1 MKWLEHIFSPSDIRK
16 LSKDALPELS
26 EDIRA
31 FILDAVA
38 TKEGHLG
45 AGLGVVELTIALHYI
60 FDTPEDILVWDVG
73 HQAYPHKILTERKH
87 LFDTN
92 RQWKGLSGFPKRT
105 ESIYDAFGTGHSS
118 TSISAVL
125 GMATASIL
133 KGNKKRKHIAI
144 IGDASIVSGMAFE
157 ALNHAGQSNVNMLII
172 LNDNQ
177 MGIDATTG
185 AFKEYLKQLSVT
197 EDTFFKNLNINF
209 LGSINGH
216 SFDELFEA
224 LQKAKNYF
232 GVQLLHIRTIK
243 GKGLRQAE
251 EKQTIYH
258 APGKFNRNTGDLI
271 LQEKNVEK
279 YQDIFGKT
287 LLALAKQNEK
297 IVGITPAMLT
307 GSSLHYMKNIFPD
320 RTFDVGIAEQHAIT
334 FAAGLATQGFLP
346 FCVIYS
352 TFLQRGYDQLIH
364 DVALQNL
371 KVIFCIDRAGL
382 VGEDGA
388 THQGIF
394 DIAFLRCIPNLNLF
408 APRNEIELQNIL
420 YTVAQN
426 NWTSPIAIR
435 YPRGNGRLPKQF
447 FPFEKI
453 NKKAILLKEG
463 EKNAILSIGTIAYNA
478 KKAIEKCN
486 FPNNFAHYDMRW
498 IKPLDAE
505 TLHYIFN
512 KYEKIITIEE
522 GCKKGGFGAA
532 IAEFMSENN
541 YHNTLKIIGIPDE
554 FIEQGSVEEQQK
566 YTGLSIEEICKTLND
581 IQ

>member
-26 EDIRA
+26 EDIRE

-144 IGDASIVSGMAFE
+144 IGDASIVGGMAFE
-157 ALNHAGQSNVNMLII
+157 ALNQAGQSNVNMLII

-307 GSSLHYMKNIFPD
+307 GSSLHYMKNIFPN

-463 EKNAILSIGTIAYNA
+463 EKNAILSIGTIAYNTE
-478 KKAIEKCN
+478 KAIEKCN
-486 FPNNFAHYDMRW
+486 FPDNFAHYDMRW

-566 YTGLSIEEICKTLND
+566 YTGLSIEEICKTLNA

>member
-216 SFDELFEA
+216 SFDELFEV

-394 DIAFLRCIPNLNLF
+394 DITFLRCIPNLNLF

-478 KKAIEKCN
+478 EKAIEKCN

-498 IKPLDAE
+498 IKPLDTE

-522 GCKKGGFGAA
+522 GCKKGGFGAT

-566 YTGLSIEEICKTLND
+566 YTGLSIEEICKTLNA

>member
-16 LSKDALPELS
+16 LSKDTLPELS

-307 GSSLHYMKNIFPD
+307 GSSLHYIKNIFPD

-566 YTGLSIEEICKTLND
+566 YTGLSIEEICKTLNA

>member
-133 KGNKKRKHIAI
+133 KGNKERKHIAI

-478 KKAIEKCN
+478 EKAIEKCN

-498 IKPLDAE
+498 IKPLDTE

-522 GCKKGGFGAA
+522 GCEKGGFGAA

-566 YTGLSIEEICKTLND
+566 YTGLSIEEICKTLNA

>member
-243 GKGLRQAE
+243 GKGLQQAE

-426 NWTSPIAIR
+426 NWTNPIAIR

-478 KKAIEKCN
+478 EKAIEKCN

-498 IKPLDAE
+498 IKPLDTE

-522 GCKKGGFGAA
+522 GCKEGGFGAA

-566 YTGLSIEEICKTLND
+566 YTGLSIEEICKTLNA

>member
-232 GVQLLHIRTIK
+232 GVQILHIRTIK

-420 YTVAQN
+420 YTVTQN

-463 EKNAILSIGTIAYNA
+463 GKNAILSIGTIAYNTE
-478 KKAIEKCN
+478 KAIEKCN

-498 IKPLDAE
+498 IKPLDTE

-522 GCKKGGFGAA
+522 GCKKGGFGAT

-566 YTGLSIEEICKTLND
+566 YTGLSIEEICKTLNA

>member
-133 KGNKKRKHIAI
+133 KGNKERKHIAI

-185 AFKEYLKQLSVT
+185 AFKEYLKQLSIT

-463 EKNAILSIGTIAYNA
+463 EKNAILSIGTIAYNTE
-478 KKAIEKCN
+478 KAIEKCN

-498 IKPLDAE
+498 IKPLDTE

-566 YTGLSIEEICKTLND
+566 YTGLSIEEICKTLNA

>member
-463 EKNAILSIGTIAYNA
+463 GKNAILSIGTIAYNVE
-478 KKAIEKCN
+478 KAIEKCN

-532 IAEFMSENN
+532 IAEFMYENN

-566 YTGLSIEEICKTLND
+566 YTGLSIEEICKTLNN

>member
-73 HQAYPHKILTERKH
+73 HQAYPHKILTERKY

-185 AFKEYLKQLSVT
+185 AFKEYLKQLSIT

-463 EKNAILSIGTIAYNA
+463 GKNAILSIGTIAYNTE
-478 KKAIEKCN
+478 KAIEKCN
-486 FPNNFAHYDMRW
+486 FPDNFAHYDMRW
-498 IKPLDAE
+498 IKPLDTE

>member
-133 KGNKKRKHIAI
+133 KGNKEKKHIAI

-232 GVQLLHIRTIK
+232 GVQILHIRTIK

-420 YTVAQN
+420 YTVTQN

-463 EKNAILSIGTIAYNA
+463 GKNAILSIGTIAYNTE
-478 KKAIEKCN
+478 KAIEKCN

-498 IKPLDAE
+498 IKPLDTE

-566 YTGLSIEEICKTLND
+566 YTGLSIEEICKTLNA

>member
-73 HQAYPHKILTERKH
+73 HQAYPHKILTERKY

-232 GVQLLHIRTIK
+232 GVQILHIRTIK

-478 KKAIEKCN
+478 EKAIEKCN

-498 IKPLDAE
+498 IKPLDTE

-532 IAEFMSENN
+532 IAEFMYENN

-566 YTGLSIEEICKTLND
+566 YTGLSIEEICKTLNA

>member
-26 EDIRA
+26 EDIRE

-435 YPRGNGRLPKQF
+435 YPRGNGRLPKLF

-478 KKAIEKCN
+478 EKAIEKCN

-498 IKPLDAE
+498 IKPLDTE

-522 GCKKGGFGAA
+522 GCKKGGVGAA

-566 YTGLSIEEICKTLND
+566 YTGLSIEEICKTLNA

>member
-73 HQAYPHKILTERKH
+73 HQAYPHKILTERKY

-185 AFKEYLKQLSVT
+185 AFKEYLKQLSIT

-394 DIAFLRCIPNLNLF
+394 DITFLRCIPNLNLF

-478 KKAIEKCN
+478 EKAIEKCN

-498 IKPLDAE
+498 IKPLDTE

-566 YTGLSIEEICKTLND
+566 YTGLSIEEICKTLNA

>member
-1 MKWLEHIFSPSDIRK
+1 MKWLEHIFSPSDMRK
-16 LSKDALPELS
+16 RSKDALPELS

-185 AFKEYLKQLSVT
+185 AFKEYLKQLSVI
-197 EDTFFKNLNINF
+197 EDTFFKNLNIYF

-216 SFDELFEA
+216 SFDELFDA

-232 GVQLLHIRTIK
+232 GIQLLHIRTIK

-463 EKNAILSIGTIAYNA
+463 EKNAILSIGIIAYNA
-478 KKAIEKCN
+478 EKAIEKCN

-566 YTGLSIEEICKTLND
+566 YTGLSIEEICKTLNA

>member
-133 KGNKKRKHIAI
+133 KGNKERKHIAI

-185 AFKEYLKQLSVT
+185 AFKEYLKQLSIT

-232 GVQLLHIRTIK
+232 GIQLLHIRTIK

-478 KKAIEKCN
+478 EKAIEKCN

-498 IKPLDAE
+498 IKPLDTE

-522 GCKKGGFGAA
+522 GCKEGGFGAA

-566 YTGLSIEEICKTLND
+566 YTGLSIEEICNTLND
-581 IQ
+581 IK

>member
-185 AFKEYLKQLSVT
+185 AFKEYLKQLSIT

-394 DIAFLRCIPNLNLF
+394 DITFLRCIPNLNLF

-463 EKNAILSIGTIAYNA
+463 GKNAILSIGTIAYNA
-478 KKAIEKCN
+478 EKAIEKCN

-498 IKPLDAE
+498 IKPLDTE

-566 YTGLSIEEICKTLND
+566 YTGLSIEEICKTLNA

>member
-185 AFKEYLKQLSVT
+185 AFKEYLKQLSIT

-216 SFDELFEA
+216 SFDELFEV

-394 DIAFLRCIPNLNLF
+394 DITFLRCIPNLNLF

-463 EKNAILSIGTIAYNA
+463 GKNAILSIGTIAYNTE
-478 KKAIEKCN
+478 KAIEKCN

-498 IKPLDAE
+498 IKPLDTE

-522 GCKKGGFGAA
+522 GCEKGGFGAA

-566 YTGLSIEEICKTLND
+566 YTGLSIEEICKTLNA

>member
-408 APRNEIELQNIL
+408 APRDEIELQNIL

-463 EKNAILSIGTIAYNA
+463 EKNAILSIGTIAYNTE
-478 KKAIEKCN
+478 KAIEKCN

-498 IKPLDAE
+498 IKPLDTE

-566 YTGLSIEEICKTLND
+566 YTGLSIEEICKTLNA

>member
-73 HQAYPHKILTERKH
+73 HQAYPHKILTERKY

-463 EKNAILSIGTIAYNA
+463 EKNAILSIGTIAYNTE
-478 KKAIEKCN
+478 KAIEKCN

-498 IKPLDAE
+498 IKPLDTE

-522 GCKKGGFGAA
+522 GCKEGGFGAA

>member
-216 SFDELFEA
+216 SFDELFEV

-232 GVQLLHIRTIK
+232 GVQILHIRTIK

-394 DIAFLRCIPNLNLF
+394 DITFLRCIPNLNLF

-478 KKAIEKCN
+478 EKAIEKCN

-498 IKPLDAE
+498 IKPLDTE

-522 GCKKGGFGAA
+522 GCKKGGFGAT

-566 YTGLSIEEICKTLND
+566 YTGLSIEEICKTLNA

>member
-133 KGNKKRKHIAI
+133 KGNKERKHIAI

-478 KKAIEKCN
+478 EKAIEKCN
-486 FPNNFAHYDMRW
+486 FPDNFAHYDMRW
-498 IKPLDAE
+498 IKPLDTE

-522 GCKKGGFGAA
+522 GCKEGGFGAA

>member
-26 EDIRA
+26 EDIRE

-426 NWTSPIAIR
+426 NWTNPIAIR

-463 EKNAILSIGTIAYNA
+463 GKNAILSIGTIAYNVE
-478 KKAIEKCN
+478 KAIEKCN

-498 IKPLDAE
+498 IKPLDME

-566 YTGLSIEEICKTLND
+566 YTGLSIEEICKTLNA

>member
-133 KGNKKRKHIAI
+133 KGNKEKKHIAI

-334 FAAGLATQGFLP
+334 FAAGLATQDFLP

-478 KKAIEKCN
+478 EKAIEKCN

-498 IKPLDAE
+498 IKPLDTE

-566 YTGLSIEEICKTLND
+566 YTGLSIEEICKTLNA

>member
-394 DIAFLRCIPNLNLF
+394 DITFLRCIPNLNLF

-478 KKAIEKCN
+478 EKAIEKCN

-498 IKPLDAE
+498 IKPLDTE

-522 GCKKGGFGAA
+522 GCKKGGFGAT

-566 YTGLSIEEICKTLND
+566 YTGLSIEEICKTLNA

>member
-73 HQAYPHKILTERKH
+73 HQAYPHKILTERKY

-216 SFDELFEA
+216 SFDELFDA

-243 GKGLRQAE
+243 GKGLQQAE

-394 DIAFLRCIPNLNLF
+394 DITFLRCIPNLNLF

-478 KKAIEKCN
+478 EKAIEKCN

-498 IKPLDAE
+498 IKPLDTE

-522 GCKKGGFGAA
+522 GCEKGGFGAA

-566 YTGLSIEEICKTLND
+566 YTGLSIEEICKTLNA

>member
-73 HQAYPHKILTERKH
+73 HQAYPHKILTERKY

-185 AFKEYLKQLSVT
+185 AFKEYLKQLSIT

-394 DIAFLRCIPNLNLF
+394 DITFLRCIPNLNLF

-463 EKNAILSIGTIAYNA
+463 EKSAILSIGTIAYNVE
-478 KKAIEKCN
+478 KAIEKCN

-498 IKPLDAE
+498 IKPLDTE

-522 GCKKGGFGAA
+522 GCEKGGFGAA

>member
-133 KGNKKRKHIAI
+133 KGNKERKHIAI

-216 SFDELFEA
+216 SFDELFEV

-232 GVQLLHIRTIK
+232 GVQILHIRTIK

-334 FAAGLATQGFLP
+334 FAAGLATQDFLP

-566 YTGLSIEEICKTLND
+566 YTGLSIEEICKTLNA

>member
-243 GKGLRQAE
+243 GKGLQQAE

-426 NWTSPIAIR
+426 NWTNPIAIR

-478 KKAIEKCN
+478 EKAIEKCN
-486 FPNNFAHYDMRW
+486 FPDNFAHYDMRW
-498 IKPLDAE
+498 IKPLDTE

-522 GCKKGGFGAA
+522 GCKEGGFGAA

-566 YTGLSIEEICKTLND
+566 YTGLSIEEICKTLNA

>member
-463 EKNAILSIGTIAYNA
+463 GKNAILSIGTIAYNVE
-478 KKAIEKCN
+478 KAIEKCN

-498 IKPLDAE
+498 IKPLDTE

>member
-216 SFDELFEA
+216 SFDELFDA

-463 EKNAILSIGTIAYNA
+463 EKNAFLSIGTIAYNVE
-478 KKAIEKCN
+478 KAIEKCN

-498 IKPLDAE
+498 IKPLDTE

>member
-185 AFKEYLKQLSVT
+185 AFKEYLKQLSIT

-426 NWTSPIAIR
+426 NWTNPIAIR

-463 EKNAILSIGTIAYNA
+463 GKNAILSIGTIAYNVE
-478 KKAIEKCN
+478 KAIEKCN

-498 IKPLDAE
+498 IKPLDTE

-512 KYEKIITIEE
+512 KYKKIITIEE

-566 YTGLSIEEICKTLND
+566 HTGLSIEEICKTLNA

>member
-185 AFKEYLKQLSVT
+185 AFKEYLKQLSIT

-307 GSSLHYMKNIFPD
+307 GSSLHYMKNIFPN

-463 EKNAILSIGTIAYNA
+463 EKNAILSIGTIAYNTE
-478 KKAIEKCN
+478 KAIEKCN

-498 IKPLDAE
+498 IKPLDTE

-566 YTGLSIEEICKTLND
+566 YTGLSIEEICKTLNA

>member
-185 AFKEYLKQLSVT
+185 AFKEYLKQLSIT

-232 GVQLLHIRTIK
+232 GVQILHIRTIK

-394 DIAFLRCIPNLNLF
+394 DITFLRCIPNLNLF

-478 KKAIEKCN
+478 EKAIEKCN

-498 IKPLDAE
+498 IKPLDTE

-566 YTGLSIEEICKTLND
+566 YTGLSIEEICKTLNA

>member
-185 AFKEYLKQLSVT
+185 AFKEYLKQLSIT

-216 SFDELFEA
+216 SFDELFEV

-463 EKNAILSIGTIAYNA
+463 GKNAILSIGTIAYNA
-478 KKAIEKCN
+478 EKAIEKCN

-498 IKPLDAE
+498 IKPLDTE

-566 YTGLSIEEICKTLND
+566 YTGLSIEEICKTLNA

>member
-478 KKAIEKCN
+478 EKAIEKCN

-498 IKPLDAE
+498 IKPLDTE

-532 IAEFMSENN
+532 IAEFMYENN

-566 YTGLSIEEICKTLND
+566 YTGLSIEEIYKTLND

>member
-478 KKAIEKCN
+478 EKAIEKCN
-486 FPNNFAHYDMRW
+486 FPDNFAHYDMRW
-498 IKPLDAE
+498 IKPLDTE

-522 GCKKGGFGAA
+522 GCKEGGFGAA

-566 YTGLSIEEICKTLND
+566 YTGLSIEEIYKTLND

>member
-133 KGNKKRKHIAI
+133 KGNKEKKHIAI

-185 AFKEYLKQLSVT
+185 AFKEYLKQLSIT

-216 SFDELFEA
+216 SFDELFEV

-232 GVQLLHIRTIK
+232 GVQILHIRTIK

-307 GSSLHYMKNIFPD
+307 GSSLHYMKNIFPN

-478 KKAIEKCN
+478 EKAIEKCN

-498 IKPLDAE
+498 IKPLDTE

-566 YTGLSIEEICKTLND
+566 YTGLSIEEICKTLNA

>member
-216 SFDELFEA
+216 SFDELFEV

-307 GSSLHYMKNIFPD
+307 GSSLHYMKNIFPN

-478 KKAIEKCN
+478 EKAIEKCN

-498 IKPLDAE
+498 IKPLDTE

-566 YTGLSIEEICKTLND
+566 YTGLSIEEICKTLNA

>member
-16 LSKDALPELS
+16 LSKDTLPELS

-307 GSSLHYMKNIFPD
+307 GSSLHYIKNIFPD

-463 EKNAILSIGTIAYNA
+463 GKNAILSIGTIAYNVE
-478 KKAIEKCN
+478 KAIEKCN

-522 GCKKGGFGAA
+522 GCKKGGFGAT

-566 YTGLSIEEICKTLND
+566 YTGLSIEEICKTLNN

>member
-16 LSKDALPELS
+16 LSKDALTELS

-133 KGNKKRKHIAI
+133 KGNKERKHIAI

-307 GSSLHYMKNIFPD
+307 GSSLHYMKNIFPN

-478 KKAIEKCN
+478 EKAIEKCN

-498 IKPLDAE
+498 IKPLDTE

-566 YTGLSIEEICKTLND
+566 YTGLSIEEICKTLNA